1 MCGICGE
8 YFLDPGKR
16 ADAGR
21 VAAMQQAIRHRGPN
35 DDGQHVSGPCG
46 MGFRRLSIIDLEGGH
61 QPIAN
66 EDETVWVTLNGEIY
80 NHPELRRGLEERGHR
95 FRTRSD
101 TEVIVH
107 LYEEHG
113 PDFCKYLRGMFGI
126 ALHDMRRNK
135 LVLARDRLGIK
146 PVYYRE
152 DAGLV
157 VYGSEI
163 KALLAHP
170 QVSSE
175 PDEAGIFQ
183 FLFLRHSL
191 QPGTMFSGIRKLP
204 AGSVL
209 EADVEGVR
217 ILEYWRMPH
226 PPALQKDPG
235 AALAAYA
242 EALDEAVDCHL
253 LADVPLGVF
262 LSGGLDSS
270 VLAALVQQ
278 RSSRPVICFTAGF
291 RGGNDESA
299 MAAAVA
305 GHIGAEHRLVPIEP
319 PPPELLEEI
328 VWHLDEPIGDPAC
341 LPTYLLSREA
351 AREVRVVLTG
361 EGSDE
366 TNAGYSKFL
375 RHHLFHDKSVAMGLA
390 RRWWPAL
397 RHLRPVR
404 ERFAHYV
411 PLWSAPDELSRIL
424 ANDQV
429 DSCRPGSPLHDLGP
443 RLLRH
448 RPDTL
453 ALLQAELD
461 ACGISEPT
469 MRLLQYSRSVFM
481 REDLLMK
488 VDRMTMAHGLEARV
502 PYLDH
507 RLAEIAA
514 GFDPGVLLRGGRT
527 KAVLRDLSTR
537 LLPPQISRRHQHGFL
552 VPLGD
557 WFRGDF
563 AAFAAG
569 LISPAT
575 VRKRGF
581 LDPETAEGLVD
592 RFRTTGE
599 GGRMI
604 WNLVLL
610 ELWFRRFID

>member
-1 MCGICGE
+1 
-8 YFLDPGKR
+8 
-16 ADAGR
+16 
-21 VAAMQQAIRHRGPN
+21 
-35 DDGQHVSGPCG
+35 
-46 MGFRRLSIIDLEGGH
+46 
-61 QPIAN
+61 
-66 EDETVWVTLNGEIY
+66 
-80 NHPELRRGLEERGHR
+80 
-95 FRTRSD
+95 
-101 TEVIVH
+101 
-107 LYEEHG
+107 
-113 PDFCKYLRGMFGI
+113 
-126 ALHDMRRNK
+126 
-135 LVLARDRLGIK
+135 
-146 PVYYRE
+146 
-152 DAGLV
+152 
-157 VYGSEI
+157 
-163 KALLAHP
+163 
-170 QVSSE
+170 
-175 PDEAGIFQ
+175 
-183 FLFLRHSL
+183 
-191 QPGTMFSGIRKLP
+191 
-204 AGSVL
+204 
-209 EADVEGVR
+209 
-217 ILEYWRMPH
+217 
-226 PPALQKDPG
+226 
-235 AALAAYA
+235 
-242 EALDEAVDCHL
+242 
-253 LADVPLGVF
+253 VPLGVF

-429 DSCRPGSPLHDLGP
+429 DCCRPGSPLHDLGP